1 MCSNKVEGINSLT
14 PPGQA
19 IDMTCDNT
27 KPVRIVLEPE
37 CAGIFC
43 QNMVHDMK
51 ASYSDDPGSQ
61 GIDRYM
67 VVDIG
72 GGTVDISVHQVGSKG
87 KIDSVTPPIGNEF
100 GGTKINE
107 KFANLLSDIVKDE
120 EFKLFKR
127 RKPAAKGALS
137 DMIYSKFEK
146 EKRRFGDEGYDAS
159 SKSKIILPLNI
170 KFLKFYTEDKIES
183 GIAALGDARITFS
196 EDGDAIAIEYSY
208 LIECIQEILEGIWKC
223 MKDAIEQA
231 ESQIETIYLVGGFGG
246 SRLIVE
252 MLKENFTTSFPKLKP
267 PCFVVPL
274 KHDLA
279 VSEGAVLY
287 ARNPSKIRSRVSDAH
302 YGISTSIPF
311 NPSKHDE
318 YYAHHNDGEKIC
330 APVFLYFVSKGQVVH
345 DNEVFKVNAYP
356 YSSHQN
362 TVSLEF
368 YSTTRDDVQY
378 TYDKTKKLNVE
389 LVGSINVTIPES
401 SRQKL
406 SRKKREIKIEMVF
419 SDTEIKA
426 KGTYLPTGKEVT
438 IELDFL
444 SNV

>member
-1 MCSNKVEGINSLT
+1 MEGISSLT
-14 PPGQA
+14 PPEQA
-19 IDMTCDNT
+19 IDMTCDNV
-27 KPVRIVLEPE
+27 KPVKIVLEPE

-43 QNMVHDMK
+43 QNMTHDMK

-61 GIDRYM
+61 DIDKYM

-72 GGTVDISVHQVGSKG
+72 GGTVDISVHQVGSEG

-107 KFANLLSDIVKDE
+107 KFANLLSDIVQDK
-120 EFKLFKR
+120 EFRSFKR
-127 RKPAAKGALS
+127 KKPAAKGALS

-146 EKRRFGDEGYDAS
+146 EKKRFGDEGYNAS
-159 SKSKIILPLNI
+159 SESKILLPPNI
-170 KFLKFYTEDKIES
+170 KFLKFYKEDKIES

-196 EDGDAIAIEYSY
+196 EDGDAIAMEYSY
-208 LIECIQEILEGIWKC
+208 LIESIQEILDGIWKC
-223 MKDAIEQA
+223 TKNAIEQA
-231 ESQIETIYLVGGFGG
+231 KSQIDTIYLVGGFGG
-246 SRLIVE
+246 SRLIFE
-252 MLKENFTTSFPKLKP
+252 MLKVNFATSFPKLKP

-302 YGISTSIPF
+302 YGIPVSIAF

-318 YYAHHNDGEKIC
+318 YYARHNEEGQKRC
-330 APVFLYFVSKGQVVH
+330 GSVFLYFVSKGQVVC
-345 DNEVFKVNAYP
+345 DNEVFKHILHP
-356 YSSHQN
+356 QSSQQEAA
-362 TVSLEF
+362 SLEF

-378 TYDKTKKLNVE
+378 TYDKTKQLNVE
-389 LVGSINVTIPES
+389 LVGSINVIIPES
-401 SRQKL
+401 SRQEL
-406 SRKKREIKIEMVF
+406 PRKKREIKVEMIF

-426 KGTYLPTGKEVT
+426 KGTYLPTGAEVT

>member
-1 MCSNKVEGINSLT
+1 MEGINSLT
-14 PPGQA
+14 PPEQA

-43 QNMVHDMK
+43 QNMAHDMK

-61 GIDRYM
+61 DIDRYM

-72 GGTVDISVHQVGSKG
+72 GGTVDISIHQVGSEG

-107 KFANLLSDIVKDE
+107 KFANLLSCIVQDE
-120 EFKLFKR
+120 EFKSFKR
-127 RKPAAKGALS
+127 RKPAAKSALS

-146 EKRRFGDEGYDAS
+146 EKKRFGDEGYNAS
-159 SKSKIILPLNI
+159 SKSKILLPLNI
-170 KFLKFYTEDKIES
+170 KFLKFYNEDKIES

-196 EDGDAIAIEYSY
+196 EDGDAITMEYSY
-208 LIECIQEILEGIWKC
+208 LIEFVQEILDGIWKC
-223 MKDAIEQA
+223 TKDAIRKA
-231 ESQIETIYLVGGFGG
+231 KSQIDTIYLVGGFGG
-246 SRLIVE
+246 SRLIFE
-252 MLKENFTTSFPKLKP
+252 MLKENFATSFPRLKP

-302 YGISTSIPF
+302 YGICMAIPF
-311 NPSKHDE
+311 NPFKHDE
-318 YYAHHNDGEKIC
+318 DYACNNEDGVKYCGPI
-330 APVFLYFVSKGQVVH
+330 FFYFVSKGQVVY
-345 DNEVFKVNAYP
+345 DNEVFKVTACP
-356 YSSHQN
+356 ESSHQK

-368 YSTTRDDVQY
+368 CSTTRDDVQY
-378 TYDKTKKLNVE
+378 IYDKTKQLNVE
-389 LVGSINVTIPES
+389 LVGSIKVIIPES
-401 SRQKL
+401 SMQNFP
-406 SRKKREIKIEMVF
+406 RKKREIKVEMIF

-426 KGTYLPTGKEVT
+426 KGTYLPTGAEAD